1 MRKREVKTALQGGQ
15 NRPGFTL
22 VEMLVVVSILLVLT
36 VAVVAVA
43 PRFTDDRKL
52 SRAADQL
59 AQILLT
65 AKQRSKRDL
74 IPTGV
79 RLFKDPQHNN
89 LVTEL
94 QYIQQPDDFSPAG
107 SKVTLTNAAVTLP
120 ANVLWPAGC
129 NALVASSVNPTT
141 GSTTGPDFTG
151 GFTVSSLWPVQLGDY
166 LNVSGAAHLIVAV
179 APTMVVLEPV
189 APSQPVLP
197 GGAGNDAPLTNS
209 AQISVGMFATWTGNP
224 TPVKITKVN
233 NTTYPLS
240 ITLTSP
246 PPPAGTL
253 LGFLPA
259 SAVSAMPQPTT
270 YSVIRQPRVLQ
281 GETPLQL
288 PAGICIDPTPKMVNG
303 AGQSVD
309 PYAFAVPGD
318 IMFSPQGGT
327 LNSGLAAGQDSI
339 VLWVRDYTKDVNY
352 PVTSWPPGGQP
363 GEQFVIFIQTH
374 TGFIAEHPV
383 DTTPGNGPYTFTQDA
398 RSSGL

>member
-1 MRKREVKTALQGGQ
+1 
-15 NRPGFTL
+15 
-22 VEMLVVVSILLVLT
+22 

-79 RLFKDPQHNN
+79 RLFPDPQHNN
-89 LVTEL
+89 LITEL

-107 SKVTLTNAAVTLP
+107 SMVILTSIPNSAAFTIASNFPQSTSWPP
-120 ANVLWPAGC
+120 ANWPPAGWTGSV
-129 NALVASSVNPTT
+129 LVAQAATP
-141 GSTTGPDFTG
+141 GLDFTG
-151 GFTVSSLWPVQLGDY
+151 GFGNSALWPVQAGDY
-166 LNVSGAAHLIVAV
+166 LNVKGAAHLIYLVS
-179 APTMVVLEPV
+179 PTTLLLAPV
-189 APSQPVLP
+189 APYQPSTSI
-197 GGAGNDAPLTNS
+197 AGVSSSTLQFTPSANT
-209 AQISVGMFATWTGNP
+209 AQIAAGMIVTAPWGSATT
-224 TPVKITKVN
+224 TIRSVN
-233 NTTYPLS
+233 NTTIPMS
-240 ITLTSP
+240 ITTNP
-246 PPPAGTL
+246 PPNTGVSDWI
-253 LGFLPA
+253 GFLPA

-270 YSVIRQPRVLQ
+270 YSVIRRPRVLQ

-288 PAGICIDPTPKMVNG
+288 PAGICIDPTPKIIN
-303 AGQSVD
+303 AATGQSVD

-339 VLWVRDYTKDVNY
+339 VLWVRDYTKDVSY

-383 DTTPGNGPYTFTQDA
+383 DVTPGNGPYTFTQDA